1 MREFRNCGFG
11 SISFKTSDASTEI
24 VIGHQP
30 PPSVA
35 FQFYRGTSIIMTVIT
50 HWHRCMSM
58 CVWIEVSQI
67 ARFMGPTWGPSGS
80 CRPQIGLM
88 LASWTSLSRMIE
100 TAQFAAI
107 PGRLL
112 CLYEMWLVKWSSHYE
127 RHHELTWE
135 FASVLCELWHNG
147 DSTIYK
153 TKQAFAL
160 FLYVEFDTHESTGP
174 CYAFII
180 CNQPIYFIIEW
191 VIWLFMSFMLHYWN
205 IFPGNIR
212 VFSSYRKYYC
222 ITWYVRTLASVILT
236 HYSEVI
242 MGAMVSKIISL
253 TIVYSTVYSGADH
266 KKHQSYASL
275 AFVRGNRWWS
285 VNSPHTWPVTRKSFH
300 LMTSLWYRIN
310 GPWSSTRSTYRI
322 STTYTIL
329 CILK

>member
-1 MREFRNCGFG
+1 
-11 SISFKTSDASTEI
+11 
-24 VIGHQP
+24 
-30 PPSVA
+30 
-35 FQFYRGTSIIMTVIT
+35 MTVIT

-80 CRPQIGLM
+80 CRPQIGFM

-127 RHHELTWE
+127 PNITMN
-135 FASVLCELWHNG
+135 AITNWHGNLPTFCVNCG
-147 DSTIYK
+147 IMET
-153 TKQAFAL
+153 AL
-160 FLYVEFDTHESTGP
+160 FTRQSKLLYCFCMWNLTHMKAQVRAMRLSL
-174 CYAFII
+174 

-222 ITWYVRTLASVILT
+222 ITWYVRRLASVKLT

-242 MGAMVSKIISL
+242 MGAMVSKIIS
-253 TIVYSTVYSGADH
+253 
-266 KKHQSYASL
+266 YASL
-275 AFVRGNRWWS
+275 AFVRGNRWWP
-285 VNSPHTWPVTRKSFH
+285 VNSPHKWPVTRKSFH